1 MVLFFCNKLLP
12 ISGIGGTVK
21 KELVPIIIFL
31 LVIHAFA
38 AILFFAH
45 FGTVNL
51 FQISDLDILRVE
63 LEVGAVAFALFGSK
77 ELLQSH
83 GNKRIIFALVLII
96 ASAIHLATSFLGADI
111 FNLFINCLCLAWG
124 AITLFRWKEKSILIA
139 EILD

>member
-12 ISGIGGTVK
+12 ILGMEVPTM
-21 KELVPIIIFL
+21 KERLFPFLIFL
-31 LVIHAFA
+31 FIVHAFA

-63 LEVGAVAFALFGSK
+63 LEVGAVAFALFGSR

-83 GNKRIIFALVLII
+83 GKRAIFSLVLVV
-96 ASAIHLATSFLGADI
+96 ASVIHLATSFLGADI
-111 FNLFINCLCLAWG
+111 FNLFINGLCLTWG
-124 AITLFRWKEKSILIA
+124 TITLFRWKEKSILTA

>member
-1 MVLFFCNKLLP
+1 M
-12 ISGIGGTVK
+12 K

-63 LEVGAVAFALFGSK
+63 LEVGAVAFALFGFV
-77 ELLQSH
+77 ELMQSH
-83 GNKRIIFALVLII
+83 GNTRTIFALVLII

-111 FNLFINCLCLAWG
+111 FNLFINGLCLIWG
-124 AITLFRWKEKSILIA
+124 AITLFRWKEKSIIVA
-139 EILD
+139 EVLD